1 MRSAMPLPRLLH
13 RLWPLLQKLASA
25 CLLGAGLWGIG
36 FVWFIHDAR
45 QPPAPALHADGI
57 VALTGGT
64 GRVETSIRLLATN
77 PDAQL
82 LISGVDLQTSVRALL
97 PPSTPPDMAARITLG
112 YQARST
118 IGNATE
124 TAVWVADHHINS
136 LIIVTAGYHMRRA
149 MLELGRTLPGV
160 ALTPYPV
167 MPPAMEHPWRL
178 STIRLM
184 GMEYMKWLGALV
196 GMKHNPSLQVA
207 S

>member
-1 MRSAMPLPRLLH
+1 MPGSMLPPRLSP
-13 RLWPLLQKLASA
+13 RLAPLLQKASLLA
-25 CLLGAGLWGIG
+25 AGCWLAG
-36 FVWFIHDAR
+36 FGWFIHDAR
-45 QPPAPALHADGI
+45 LPPPPTLHANGI

-64 GRVETSIRLLATN
+64 GRVETSLHLLASN

-97 PPSTPPDMAARITLG
+97 PPSTPPDLMARITLG

-124 TAVWVADHHINS
+124 TAAWVADNHINS

-149 MLELGRTLPGV
+149 MLELGRTLPDV
-160 ALTPYPV
+160 ALSPYPV

-184 GMEYMKWLGALV
+184 GMEYMKWLGALA
-196 GMKHNPSLQVA
+196 GMKRNPSL
-207 S
+207 

>member
-1 MRSAMPLPRLLH
+1 ML
-13 RLWPLLQKLASA
+13 LLQKALRAGLLATG
-25 CLLGAGLWGIG
+25 CLLAGFG
-36 FVWFIHDAR
+36 WFIRDAR

-64 GRVETSIRLLATN
+64 GRVETSLRLLASN

-82 LISGVDLQTSVRALL
+82 LISGVDLQTSGRALL
-97 PPSTPPDMAARITLG
+97 PPSIPPDMAARITLG

-118 IGNATE
+118 IGNAAE
-124 TAVWVADHHINS
+124 TAAWVADHHMDS

-149 MLELGRTLPGV
+149 MLELGRTLPDV
-160 ALTPYPV
+160 TLSPYPV

-184 GMEYMKWLGALV
+184 GMEYIKWLGALA
-196 GMKHNPSLQVA
+196 GMTRNPSH
-207 S
+207 

>member
-1 MRSAMPLPRLLH
+1 MRSAMPRLSQ
-13 RLWPLLQKLASA
+13 RLFPLLQKTCVLAA
-25 CLLGAGLWGIG
+25 GCWLGG
-36 FVWFIHDAR
+36 FGWFIYDAR
-45 QPPAPALHADGI
+45 QPPAPTLHADGI

-64 GRVETSIRLLATN
+64 GRVETSLRLLARN
-77 PDAQL
+77 PNARL
-82 LISGVDLQTSVRALL
+82 LISGVDLQTSGRALL
-97 PPSTPPDMAARITLG
+97 PPSIPADMENRITLG

-160 ALTPYPV
+160 TLSPYPV
-167 MPPAMEHPWRL
+167 LPPAMEHPWRA

-184 GMEYMKWLGALV
+184 GMEYMKWLGALA
-196 GMKHNPSLQVA
+196 GMQRNPSF
-207 S
+207 